1 MAEMTA
7 LEYLKEKARMT
18 KRCEMACACCLL
30 HGYNNS
36 TGDGCTNFEYKH
48 PEKAIAIVQKWA
60 QEHPRKT
67 FLQDFLEK
75 YPKAR
80 LNEKGYLDDVC
91 PIELGYLG
99 ENFEC
104 NGIFDTNC
112 ESRWNQPLEVEG

>member
-7 LEYLKEKARMT
+7 LEYFREKARMT
-18 KRCEMACACCLL
+18 EGCKMACVDCLL
-30 HGYNNS
+30 FGYKNGTGSGCNS
-36 TGDGCTNFEYKH
+36 FESKH

-67 FLQDFLEK
+67 ILQDFLEK

-80 LNEKGYLDDVC
+80 VDEKGYPRDVC
-91 PIELGYLG
+91 PAELGYLG

-104 NGIFDTNC
+104 TEIFDTNC
-112 ESRWNQPLEVEG
+112 ESCWNQPLEVEE

>member
-7 LEYLKEKARMT
+7 LNYLEEKARMT

-30 HGYNNS
+30 HGYNNG
-36 TGDGCTNFEYKH
+36 TGYGCSHLEYKH
-48 PEKAIAIVQKWA
+48 PEKAIAIVQKWSE
-60 QEHPRKT
+60 EHPRKT

-80 LNEKGYLDDVC
+80 LNEKGYPDDVC

-104 NGIFDTNC
+104 KGIFDTNC
-112 ESRWNQPLEVEG
+112 ESCWNQWMETEE

>member
-7 LEYLKEKARMT
+7 LGYFKTKARMA
-18 KRCEMACACCLL
+18 KNCGLDCKECWLSS
-30 HGYNNS
+30 GNN
-36 TGDGCTNFEYKH
+36 GEGCTCYLFERDH
-48 PEKAIAIVQKWA
+48 PEKAIDIVQKWA

-80 LNEKGYLDDVC
+80 LNEKGYPDDIC
-91 PIELGYLG
+91 PTELGYLG

-104 NGIFDTNC
+104 KGIFDTNC
-112 ESRWNQPLEVEG
+112 AACWNQPLEVGG